1 MPKPEPV
8 AASPRVW
15 TPAMVRVMVTLLL
28 GAGVANLFVI
38 APRFLG
44 AIGYDKRQIGVVMGA
59 FNLASLAM
67 APVVARLIAR
77 LGFARVI
84 AGGCALAAIGA
95 AVFAQVDTLA
105 GYAAARAIQ
114 GAGMACLT
122 IGAAAY
128 VAEAS
133 PIDRLAQALGAAG
146 VLTLVAMAVGP
157 ALAQLIHDHAGWR
170 WVWRAGVVSGV
181 AAVATTWRL
190 PPVARHDGAVAP
202 AGAAAWGALVAMG
215 LAGVGFGAIWS
226 FLADYAP
233 RVGVPR
239 VTAFFT
245 AYVAAAVAARL
256 FLGGLSDRLGR
267 AAVARPA
274 LVGHALAL
282 VGMSQLGVTWHLIAI
297 GAIYGLCHG
306 VYYPAL
312 QALVVERAGGARSAA
327 IAASTFAFGLGLVAA
342 AFGLGPVA
350 RAWGYP
356 TIYVIAAGAGLAAA
370 VSVGRGAVTGR

>member
-1 MPKPEPV
+1 V
-8 AASPRVW
+8 ARASAR
-15 TPAMVRVMVTLLL
+15 TER
-28 GAGVANLFVI
+28 GAGGDASGDGDAL
-38 APRFLG
+38 APARRRGREPSAADRDRCPRLSRRRRARRGRGWTGDGAGDGDAPARRRRRQPVRDRARFLG

-105 GYAAARAIQ
+105 GYATARAIQ

-128 VAEAS
+128 VAESS

-146 VLTLVAMAVGP
+146 VFTLVAMALGP
-157 ALAQLIHDHAGWR
+157 ALAQLIHDHAGWP
-170 WVWRAGVVSGV
+170 WVWRAGVISGV
-181 AAVATTWRL
+181 AAVATTLRL
-190 PPVARHDGAVAP
+190 PPVARHDGP
-202 AGAAAWGALVAMG
+202 AATGDGVAWGALVAMG

-245 AYVAAAVAARL
+245 AYVVAANAARL
-256 FLGGLSDRLGR
+256 ARGGLSDRLAPR
-267 AAVARPA
+267 LARPT

-282 VGMSQLGVTWHLIAI
+282 
-297 GAIYGLCHG
+297 
-306 VYYPAL
+306 
-312 QALVVERAGGARSAA
+312 AA
-327 IAASTFAFGLGLVAA
+327 
-342 AFGLGPVA
+342 
-350 RAWGYP
+350 
-356 TIYVIAAGAGLAAA
+356 
-370 VSVGRGAVTGR
+370 

>member
-1 MPKPEPV
+1 
-8 AASPRVW
+8 
-15 TPAMVRVMVTLLL
+15 MVRVMVTLLL

-44 AIGYDKRQIGVVMGA
+44 AMGYDKRDIGVVMGA

-67 APVVARLIAR
+67 SPLVAPLLAR

-95 AVFAQVDTLA
+95 GVFAASSTM
-105 GYAAARAIQ
+105 GGFAAARAIQ

-128 VAEAS
+128 VAESS

-146 VLTLVAMAVGP
+146 VLTLAAMALGP
-157 ALAQLIHDHAGWR
+157 ALAQLIHDHAGWT
-170 WVWRAGVVSGV
+170 WVWRAGVISGA

-190 PPVARHDGAVAP
+190 PPVARPDGAVVGL
-202 AGAAAWGALVAMG
+202 GATAWPALVATG
-215 LAGVGFGAIWS
+215 LAGIGFGAIWS
-226 FLADYAP
+226 FLADYGP
-233 RVGVPR
+233 RAGVPR

-245 AYVAAAVAARL
+245 AYVVAAVAARL

-267 AAVARPA
+267 ATVARPA

-282 VGMSQLGVTWHLIAI
+282 VGMSQLGATWHLIVV
-297 GAIYGLCHG
+297 GAVYGLCHG
-306 VYYPAL
+306 VYYPTL

-327 IAASTFAFGLGLVAA
+327 IASSTFAFGLGLVGA

-356 TIYVIAAGAGLAAA
+356 AIYLIAAGAGAIAA
-370 VSVGRGAVTGR
+370 VILTSRPPRTRPAPTALP

>member
-1 MPKPEPV
+1 
-8 AASPRVW
+8 
-15 TPAMVRVMVTLLL
+15 MVRVMITLLL

-44 AIGYDKRQIGVVMGA
+44 AMGYDKRQIGVVMGA

-67 APVVARLIAR
+67 SPLVARLLAR

-84 AGGCALAAIGA
+84 AGGCALAAVGA

-128 VAEAS
+128 VAESS
-133 PIDRLAQALGAAG
+133 PIERLAQALGAAG
-146 VLTLVAMAVGP
+146 VLTLVAMALGP
-157 ALAQLIHDHAGWR
+157 ALAQLIHDHAGWP
-170 WVWRAGVVSGV
+170 WVWRAGVISGA
-181 AAVATTWRL
+181 AAVLTTLRL
-190 PPVARHDGAVAP
+190 PPAMRHDGPAP
-202 AGAAAWGALVAMG
+202 AAGATAWDALIATG

-226 FLADYAP
+226 FLADYGP

-245 AYVAAAVAARL
+245 AYVVAAITARL

-267 AAVARPA
+267 ATVARPA

-282 VGMSQLGVTWHLIAI
+282 AGMSQLGATWHLIVV
-297 GAIYGLCHG
+297 GAVYGLCHG
-306 VYYPAL
+306 VYYPTL
-312 QALVVERAGGARSAA
+312 QALVVERAGGARGAA
-327 IAASTFAFGLGLVAA
+327 IATSTFAFGLGLVGA

-356 TIYVIAAGAGLAAA
+356 TIYAIAAGAGLVAALLLTA
-370 VSVGRGAVTGR
+370 TPARSR